1 MRLNRLDLTR
11 YGRFSDA
18 QIVLP
23 GPTGDTADVTVIYG
37 PNEAGKSTAFT
48 AYLELLFGMK
58 TRDHPYDFRFKR
70 SDLLVGAEL
79 DLPNRGRVVLQRNSK
94 KTQSLLDDQGRPVED
109 TFLTAALHGL
119 RRDDYVERFSLND
132 DGLRIGGARI
142 AGAQGDLGQLLHAG
156 VSGLTSMATML
167 DQMGARADQFHKKGG
182 RGTALKVGK
191 DRLTEIGQDLRANSL
206 TPERERVLAAANGTA
221 EAAFDAADVELGTAR
236 LRETASKAA
245 QLWYE
250 QTDEICVIDADLLKF
265 PDGPDLRKGAPERIA
280 SLVET
285 IKEKSLRKSEVYES
299 TVALGKVI
307 TDNPA
312 DAVAEEMATELEQ
325 LDKLTI
331 DGAPLMARATTAA
344 SDLGNRIMDRD
355 VLCDQIDQILS
366 GLSIPDVPAASL
378 VLSSRELEDLA
389 QAAQAILT
397 GQNAVEA
404 TMDAALSAKEQQGD
418 APPKPQD
425 LSQLETVWDKW
436 QTVADVTALQTAVT
450 TETAR
455 LATAV
460 AGLPKAWSDLVD
472 AGLPARET
480 LIDVARHIPSVSA
493 EMVSAETE
501 LETRDAEY
509 RIAHSKRQAD
519 EATPSAIDVVMTG
532 QARRLRDQKWAAH
545 RGDLSAQTADEFE
558 AAMHSDDDAQASFA
572 IGSEARGQL
581 ATARRDE
588 NMAMVLRDKA
598 QERFNRATLK
608 HSELIAQS
616 GELAAAL
623 GLAQDTN
630 TAAFTDRYG
639 ALVQAAQ
646 TAAQLENSQAE
657 LETLNDRRVAANA
670 ELMIF
675 AKLVG
680 IDCVDS
686 DLPTQVRAALTL
698 QDSIRKAWA
707 QWTRVN
713 DAVADL
719 VSKASQAVS
728 DKERSEHTLT
738 VLTVALPLAGRMA
751 QDVIAALPHL
761 RNLQRLHNEHEKL
774 ALRIEAL
781 ESAVAK
787 MSASAMRINAIAG
800 EAEDPKADPLVVIE
814 KARSRVLTAQNATK
828 LRDDAERR
836 QTAEK
841 TISNVAANAI
851 DEAQAELLE
860 WFMGQ
865 GGEDLE
871 PAARASLLTER
882 DALRA
887 TRKTQSMDRNKARE
901 GAKAAL
907 FDEELALLP
916 NASRAAEVQ
925 QLLSDTQEARDHALN
940 TRRDTARLY
949 QEAFDAADRSEL
961 ATEQA
966 TLREELRSGA
976 RRAAVARLG
985 VLAAKGALRRLA
997 SERRTTM
1004 LRDVEEAF
1012 VAITAPAWTNV
1023 DVWSQ
1028 TEGEK
1033 LVGIQPDGSAVPV
1046 EMMSTGT
1053 MGQLYFALRVA
1064 GYRSFARE
1072 LGPLPMILDDIME
1085 TFDDGRARAALQLCS
1100 DIGLSGQAIIFT
1112 HHAHLVD
1119 LALETIPHVNIVNM
1133 PH

>member
-23 GPTGDTADVTVIYG
+23 VNTGDTADVTVIYG

-58 TRDHPYDFRFKR
+58 VRDHPYDFRFKR

-109 TFLTAALHGL
+109 IFLTAALHGL

-132 DGLRIGGARI
+132 EGLRIGGARI

-156 VSGLTSMATML
+156 VSGLTSMASML

-182 RGTALKVGK
+182 RGTALKLGK

-206 TPERERVLAAANGTA
+206 TPERERVLAAANGKA

-236 LRETASKAA
+236 LREAASKAA

-250 QTDEICVIDADLLKF
+250 QTDEIYLIDANLLKF

-280 SLVET
+280 SLVVM
-285 IKEKSLRKSEVYES
+285 IKEKSSRKSEANES
-299 TVALGKVI
+299 SVALGKII

-312 DAVAEEMATELEQ
+312 DAVAEEMANELEQ
-325 LDKLTI
+325 FDKLTI
-331 DGAPLMARATTAA
+331 DGASLMARATTAT

-355 VLCDQIDQILS
+355 ALCDQIDQILS

-378 VLSSRELEDLA
+378 VLTSRELEDLA

-397 GQNAVEA
+397 AQNAVEMA
-404 TMDAALSAKEQQGD
+404 TDAASSAKKQQGD
-418 APPKPQD
+418 APPEPQD
-425 LSQLETVWDKW
+425 LSQLEAVWVKW

-460 AGLPKAWSDLVD
+460 AGLPKSWSDLVD

-480 LIDVARHIPSVSA
+480 LIDVARQIPSVSA

-501 LETRDAEY
+501 RETRDAEY
-509 RIAHSKRQAD
+509 RIAYSKRQAD
-519 EATPSAIDVVMTG
+519 EVTPSAINVAMTA
-532 QARRLRDQKWAAH
+532 QARRLRDQKWVAH

-558 AAMHSDDDAQASFA
+558 AAMHSDDDAQSSFA
-572 IGSEARGQL
+572 LGSEARGQL
-581 ATARRDE
+581 AMAQRDE
-588 NMAMVLRDKA
+588 NVAMVLRDKA
-598 QERFNRATLK
+598 IERLDRAARK

-623 GLAQDTN
+623 GLTHDTN
-630 TAAFTDRYG
+630 AAAFTDRYG

-646 TAAQLENSQAE
+646 TAAQLENSQTE
-657 LETLNDRRVAANA
+657 LEILNDRHKAANV
-670 ELMIF
+670 ELMVA

-680 IDCVDS
+680 IDCVGS
-686 DLPTQVRAALTL
+686 DLPIRVRAALTL
-698 QDSIRKAWA
+698 QDSARKAWA
-707 QWTRVN
+707 QWTSAN
-713 DAVADL
+713 DAIADF

-728 DKERSEHTLT
+728 DKEKSEHTLT
-738 VLTVALPLAGRMA
+738 VLTVSLPLAGRMA
-751 QDVIAALPHL
+751 QDVIVALPHL
-761 RNLQRLHNEHEKL
+761 RNLQRLHSEHEKL
-774 ALRIEAL
+774 VLRIEAL
-781 ESAVAK
+781 EYAVSK
-787 MSASAMRINAIAG
+787 MSASAIRINTIAG
-800 EAEDPKADPLVVIE
+800 EAEDPKVDPLEVIE
-814 KARSRVLTAQNATK
+814 KARSRVLTAQNATR
-828 LRDDAERR
+828 LRNDAQRR
-836 QTAEK
+836 QTAENA
-841 TISNVAANAI
+841 ISNVATNAI
-851 DEAQAELLE
+851 DEAQAELFE

-865 GGEDLE
+865 GGEDLV
-871 PAARASLLTER
+871 PAARVALLAER
-882 DALRA
+882 DALRS
-887 TRKTQSMDRNKARE
+887 TRKTQDMARRKAQD

-925 QLLSDTQEARDHALN
+925 QLLTDTQEVRDLALN
-940 TRRDTARLY
+940 ASRDTARLY

-1085 TFDDGRARAALQLCS
+1085 TFDDERARAALQLCS
-1100 DIGLSGQAIIFT
+1100 DIGRSGQAIIFT

-1119 LALETIPHVNIVNM
+1119 LARETISGVNVVDM
-1133 PH
+1133 PR